1 MSKAPTYEQVRMAEL
16 QAELAE
22 SKAREE
28 RAKAACARAEM
39 DRDRMGQTVTHYL
52 DAWIER
58 RQRVDELKAALKEA
72 AGTLEAEGLTRSAEA
87 AREAAGRY

>member
-1 MSKAPTYEQVRMAEL
+1 MSSPTYEQARIAEL

-28 RAKAACARAEM
+28 RAKATCARAEL
-39 DRDRMGQTVTHYL
+39 DRERMGHTVTHYL

-58 RQRVDELKAALKEA
+58 RNRVDALKVALREA
-72 AGTLEAEGLTRSAEA
+72 ASTLEAEGLTRSAEA
-87 AREAAGRY
+87 AREAAQAY